1 MARSIISVFMV
12 VLLVIGLAVS
22 VCAAGSAAYDFADS
36 GVQVFAAPQR
46 VASAPLAAADTASA
60 TAGEY
65 GYNFLPVTIPCQYQP
80 RTNNTAAVWI
90 PSGVYDG
97 HYYFV
102 FTFSSTVSTASSVYV
117 NGQSSAYPC
126 TKYVDGN
133 SAIFDITFDNTS
145 APSGISFF
153 VSFPDLASNFSLVSY
168 DATRIIPVEGISS
181 GFTGSFVG
189 EISSSSSGSILIDA
203 SFGKQPA
210 GEYLVNIYHDA
221 ANCLGY
227 YELSYGYPDSRR
239 IASKTDG
246 GITTAIVSHGGGDFD
261 ITGSVDIRRPG
272 SGYTYPAGSGTIT
285 VVPGSFSYTIHDI
298 VIVPLSNSSVEQYG
312 FFGPLI
318 GFLRDAFHDLFS
330 SDQNDAGGE
339 FEQGTSQASDLAG
352 QQEQLEQEI
361 IGGFNDA
368 SGNVD
373 PSAITIPNDVISGF
387 AFLSELFMLV
397 FNGLGNYKVL
407 VTVPLCIGIALI
419 CIGRGFNA
427 ADRALRSET
436 YHNRRAARKG
446 G

>member
-1 MARSIISVFMV
+1 MI
-12 VLLVIGLAVS
+12 LLL
-22 VCAAGSAAYDFADS
+22 
-36 GVQVFAAPQR
+36 
-46 VASAPLAAADTASA
+46 
-60 TAGEY
+60 
-65 GYNFLPVTIPCQYQP
+65 FLSQIP
-80 RTNNTAAVWI
+80 
-90 PSGVYDG
+90 
-97 HYYFV
+97 
-102 FTFSSTVSTASSVYV
+102 
-117 NGQSSAYPC
+117 
-126 TKYVDGN
+126 
-133 SAIFDITFDNTS
+133 AI
-145 APSGISFF
+145 
-153 VSFPDLASNFSLVSY
+153 
-168 DATRIIPVEGISS
+168 
-181 GFTGSFVG
+181 
-189 EISSSSSGSILIDA
+189 
-203 SFGKQPA
+203 
-210 GEYLVNIYHDA
+210 
-221 ANCLGY
+221 
-227 YELSYGYPDSRR
+227 
-239 IASKTDG
+239 
-246 GITTAIVSHGGGDFD
+246 
-261 ITGSVDIRRPG
+261 
-272 SGYTYPAGSGTIT
+272 
-285 VVPGSFSYTIHDI
+285 
-298 VIVPLSNSSVEQYG
+298 EQYG